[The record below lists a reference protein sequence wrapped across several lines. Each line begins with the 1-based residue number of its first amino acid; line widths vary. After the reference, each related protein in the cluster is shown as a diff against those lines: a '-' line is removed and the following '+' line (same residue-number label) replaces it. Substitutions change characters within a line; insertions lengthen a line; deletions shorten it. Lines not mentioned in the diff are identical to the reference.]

1 MSGVTDPLL
10 LPLDGIRVAEASAG
24 TGKTFAIATLYLRLI
39 VERDLRPDEI
49 VVATFTRAAAA
60 ELTGRLRERL
70 ELAAQLLHDDNPAA
84 PRPDEDGAR
93 AEIRRTFARALQQG
107 VPPADV
113 RKRVREARATQDTA
127 LIGTLHGVCFRA
139 LSEFGFAT
147 GQALVRPELVEDVRA
162 LELEVVRDFW
172 RRGSADA
179 ARAGL
184 LADTWGSP
192 EVLATQVRAARWGNL
207 PAGSIPQ
214 PARPDTAALEAR
226 LAASRAT
233 IANWSDAELVDA
245 DQALGHAFS
254 NASARKSRNM
264 ALRTLRD
271 WARSDPDEAA
281 DVAANVEVHRFDPD
295 ECSSKASFV
304 AQPEGPLFDELHALA
319 ALFAE
324 LLPARKA
331 AAGLPAATLLCE
343 ARAWFV
349 AERGARLAA
358 RNLMS
363 HDQAVER
370 LAAALAH
377 PAAVAAIQRRWKAA
391 LVDEFQDTDSLQ
403 WQVVRT
409 LFGERTLAL
418 VGDPKQAIYGF
429 RGGDVYAWRDAIG
442 QARAPTLQLA
452 TSYRAGRGMGA
463 AINALF
469 DVPAA
474 FVEGGFDYTPVASAE
489 RVQPRA
495 VLRDGQAMPALQLWS
510 FAPTDVGQPEGKPAS
525 KERAEAGIEAACVA
539 WIAGMLAAP
548 GVRLRDARGDAR
560 PLQARHIAVLVNDN
574 RQAHAMQAALGRAGV
589 PASSN
594 LRASVYGS
602 DEAGD
607 LALLLGTIAAPDDPR
622 RARAAM
628 ASVLAGFDA
637 SAIAATVDDPDA
649 QAAMLERSA
658 GWAADAA
665 VRGPL
670 AWLHDL
676 VAAAGPR
683 LRALPDGERRLANYL
698 QLAELLQ
705 ALHAQSFG
713 LGNLAARFARARVE
727 ANDDA
732 DVARLR
738 LDTDADAVTVSTLH
752 AAKGLEYDVVLVP
765 YAVLARDPAA
775 HKEPVPLYWYHDH
788 ANQACVAIGG
798 GSDPADI
805 QRATVEIRAEEVR
818 KLYVAVTRA
827 RALCVLPWG
836 QVTCTPF
843 SALFHLLHEAGR
855 ALPLPATVEGCAQ
868 ALHELCA
875 KARGDAAVVAMAAI
889 AAPSRRHPEARPA
902 ALRPR
907 EFTRTDLERDWQTW
921 SFSRLVRGSSNA
933 AAGDPL
939 PGSGDA
945 DAPSVESGSA
955 ASEPGLAGARFGTAV
970 HAAFEHADFAAWR
983 DAAGVPDGE
992 RDAIERALRAQGLA
1006 EGDTAMRRAIDLVGT
1021 GIRAALNATLPCKV
1035 RLCDVA
1041 PDARKAE
1048 IEFHLA
1054 LEPARTADLFA
1065 LLHAHGYQ
1073 RHRNGVAPR
1082 TLHGLLTGKI
1092 DLTFRHAD
1100 RYWIVDWKTNRCPPY
1115 DRASLQDEIV
1125 RHDYDLQ
1132 WLIYTLALHRWL
1144 GAVLADYDYERDFG
1158 GVYYLFVRGM
1168 QDGHGVYADRP
1179 TRALIDALDALLPS
1193 PRREAA

>member
-1 MSGVTDPLL
+1 MTDPLL
-10 LPLDGIRVAEASAG
+10 LPLDGTRVAEASAG

-39 VERDLRPDEI
+39 VERGLRPDEI

-60 ELTGRLRERL
+60 ELSGRLRARL
-70 ELAAQLLHDDNPAA
+70 ELAAQLLRDDDPAA
-84 PRPDEDGAR
+84 PRPGEDGAP
-93 AEIRRTFARALQQG
+93 AEIRRTFAQALQQG
-107 VPPADV
+107 VSSADLH
-113 RKRVREARATQDTA
+113 KRVREARTMQDTA
-127 LIGTLHGVCFRA
+127 LIGTLHGFCFRA
-139 LSEFGFAT
+139 LSEFGFAA
-147 GQALVRPELVEDVRA
+147 GQVLSQPELIEDVRA

-192 EVLATQVRAARWGNL
+192 EALAAQVCAARWGNL

-226 LAASRAT
+226 LAASRAA
-233 IANWSDAELVDA
+233 IANWSDAGLVDA
-245 DQALGHAFS
+245 DQSIGRAFS
-254 NASARKSRNM
+254 HGSARKPRST

-271 WARSDPDEAA
+271 WARADPDEAA
-281 DVAANVEVHRFDPD
+281 DVAVNVEVCRFDPA

-304 AQPEGPLFDELHALA
+304 AQPEGPLFDDVHTLA

-331 AAGLPAATLLCE
+331 VAGLPAASLLCE

-349 AERGARLAA
+349 AERGTRLAA

-370 LAAALAH
+370 LAAALAN
-377 PAAVAAIQRRWKAA
+377 PAAVAAIQQRWKAA

-409 LFGERTLAL
+409 LFGKRTLAL

-429 RGGDVYAWRDAIG
+429 RGGDVYAWRDAVSR
-442 QARAPTLQLA
+442 AHAPTLQLA
-452 TSYRAGRGMGA
+452 TSYRAGRGMST

-469 DVPAA
+469 DVPVA
-474 FVEGGFDYTPVASAE
+474 FVEDGFDYTSVASAE
-489 RVQPRA
+489 RVQQRA
-495 VLRDGQAMPALQLWS
+495 VLRDGQALPALQLWS
-510 FAPTDVGQPEGKPAS
+510 FAPVDVGQPEGKPAS
-525 KERAEAGIEAACVA
+525 KERAEAGIQAACVA

-548 GVRLRDARGDAR
+548 DVRLRDARGDAR

-594 LRASVYGS
+594 LRASVYAS

-607 LALLLGTIAAPDDPR
+607 LALLLGTLAAPDDPR

-637 SAIAATVDDPDA
+637 NAIAATVDGPDA
-649 QAAMLERSA
+649 QAALLERST

-665 VRGPL
+665 GRGPL

-683 LRALPDGERRLANYL
+683 LRALADGERRLANYL

-727 ANDDA
+727 ANDEADA
-732 DVARLR
+732 ARLR

-775 HKEPVPLYWYHDH
+775 HREPVPLYWHH
-788 ANQACVAIGG
+788 AADNQARVAIGE
-798 GSDPADI
+798 GSGPADI
-805 QRATVEIRAEEVR
+805 QRATTEIRAEAVR

-843 SALFHLLHEAGR
+843 GALFHLLHEAGR

-868 ALHELCA
+868 ALHELCEA
-875 KARGDAAVVAMAAI
+875 ARGAAAIVAMTAI
-889 AAPSRRHPEARPA
+889 AAPPRRQSGARPTP
-902 ALRPR
+902 LRAR
-907 EFTRTDLERDWQTW
+907 EFARTDLERDWQTW
-921 SFSRLVRGSSNA
+921 SFSRLVRGNSNA

-955 ASEPGLAGARFGTAV
+955 TSEPGLAGARFGTAV

-983 DAAGVPDGE
+983 DATDVPDGE

-1006 EGDTAMRRAIDLVGT
+1006 EGDAAMRRAIDVVGACL
-1021 GIRAALNATLPCKV
+1021 RDALNATLPCKA
-1035 RLCDVA
+1035 RLCDVVPA
-1041 PDARKAE
+1041 ARKAE

-1054 LEPARTADLFA
+1054 LGPARSADLFA

-1073 RHRNGVAPR
+1073 RHRNGVTPHM
-1082 TLHGLLTGKI
+1082 LHGLLTGKI

-1115 DRASLQDEIV
+1115 DPASLQDEIA

-1132 WLIYTLALHRWL
+1132 WLVYTLALHRWL
-1144 GAVLADYDYERDFG
+1144 GATLADYDYERDFG

-1179 TRALIDALDALLPS
+1179 PRALIDALDDLFPS